1 MRIMTKKDFD
11 QKITIL
17 ITFFG
22 IAIIVLAGI
31 NRLFLD
37 NTVISGIVVALSILF
52 FIVLIWLYART
63 KKKAKS
69 Y

>member
-63 KKKAKS
+63 KKKARS